1 MPWCMN
7 VKKSVSQ
14 PVMENDNMKQSGSII
29 HASDFYKTGHILQYP
44 KGTTEV
50 YSNLTARGSRLP
62 EVEKIVVFGLQYFV
76 QEYLVHR
83 FKTEFFDA
91 DKATVLA
98 AYKRRMDTSLGPDAV
113 PVSQWAQ
120 LHDLGYL
127 PLSIKALPEGSRCPM
142 RVPFLTIKNTHPDFF
157 WLTNWIESLMS
168 NVIWHPITT
177 ATIAKSY
184 RDLLDARAVK
194 SSDIPEFVQ
203 WQGHDFAYRGMDESV
218 AICGAAH
225 LLSFTGTDTIPAIDI
240 LEDYYG
246 ANAEKELIGGS
257 VPATEHSVMCMGGE
271 ATELDTFRR
280 LITEVYPKGIVS
292 IVSDT
297 WDYWKILTETLVTLR
312 RTILAR
318 DGKVVIRPDS
328 GDPVKIICG
337 DPDAILGTPES
348 RGTIQILW
356 EVFGGTTNSKGYKQ
370 LDPHIGAIYG
380 DSITYDRAHEITDR
394 LMRRG
399 FASTNI
405 VFGIGSYTY
414 QYVTRD
420 TFGMAMKATSG
431 VIDGKRVTISKN
443 PKTDNGLKKSAK
455 GLLCVDA
462 IRGAHGVTGFALR
475 EDVTTIQE
483 ETEGAL
489 DTIFLDGWAGRTQ
502 TLTEIRERLARS

>member
-1 MPWCMN
+1 MT
-7 VKKSVSQ
+7 K
-14 PVMENDNMKQSGSII
+14 SGSII
-29 HASDFYKTGHILQYP
+29 HASDFYKVSHPPQYP
-44 KGTTEV
+44 VGTTEV

-62 EVEKIVVFGLQYFV
+62 EAQKIVVFGLQYFV

-83 FKTEFFDA
+83 FNTEFFQA
-91 DKATVLA
+91 DEDEVLA
-98 AYKRRMDTSLGPDAV
+98 KYQRRMDTSLGPNAV
-113 PVSQWAQ
+113 TTERWRQ

-127 PLSIKALPEGSRCPM
+127 PLIIKALPEGSRCNM
-142 RVPFLTIKNTHPDFF
+142 RVPFLTIKNTHKDFF
-157 WLTNWIESLMS
+157 WLTNWVESLMS

-177 ATIAKSY
+177 ATIANTY
-184 RDLLDARAVK
+184 RRLLELRAHQSSDLLD
-194 SSDIPEFVQ
+194 FVQ

-218 AICGAAH
+218 AICGAGH

-246 ANAEKELIGGS
+246 ADATKELIGGS

-271 ATELDTFRR
+271 ASEYETFRR
-280 LITEVYPKGIVS
+280 LIEDVYPQGIVS

-297 WDYWKILTETLVTLR
+297 WDYWKILTETLPSLKPR
-312 RTILAR
+312 IMAR

-337 DPDAILGTPES
+337 DPDAHLGTPAS
-348 RGTIQILW
+348 KGTIALLW
-356 EVFGGTTNSKGYKQ
+356 ETFGGTVNSKGYKQ
-370 LDPHIGAIYG
+370 LDSHIGAIYG
-380 DSITYDRAHEITDR
+380 DSITYDRADAITR
-394 LMRRG
+394 QLMDQG

-431 VIDGKRVTISKN
+431 VIQGERVTISKN

-455 GLLCVDA
+455 GLLCVDP
-462 IRGAHGVTGFALR
+462 IFGAHGVQDFVLR
-475 EDVTTIQE
+475 EDVTAFQE
-483 ETEGAL
+483 ATEGAL
-489 DTIFLDGWAGRTQ
+489 EVIFENGKAGRTQ